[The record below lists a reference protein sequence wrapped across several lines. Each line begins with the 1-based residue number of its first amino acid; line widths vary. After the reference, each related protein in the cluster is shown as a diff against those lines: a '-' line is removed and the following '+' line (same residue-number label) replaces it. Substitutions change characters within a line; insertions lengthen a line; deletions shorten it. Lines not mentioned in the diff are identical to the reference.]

1 MEANNKTAH
10 ADNESA
16 LSKNQAAV
24 EGLRTDVEKALGE
37 LRAISEKNSRVLL
50 LEIAVVVGLG
60 VAVMSLIVG
69 LIVS

>member
-1 MEANNKTAH
+1 MEANNKAAH
-10 ADNESA
+10 TESESA

-24 EGLRTDVEKALGE
+24 AGLQTDVEEALRE

-50 LEIAVVVGLG
+50 LEIAAVVALS

-69 LIVS
+69 LIVR